1 MFAIGIM
8 LNTRNGV
15 RLSDLRIFGV
25 LQRIAL
31 CYLVVAIIELIL
43 YKPIKVENYKRL
55 KFYFADLIW

>member
-1 MFAIGIM
+1 M
-8 LNTRNGV
+8 LNAKDGV
-15 RLSDLRIFGV
+15 KLSELRIFGV

-43 YKPIKVENYKRL
+43 YKPIKLENYKRL